1 MRKSI
6 IALSLLGAVLGLAS
20 VSAEA
25 APRGGPAKFYDRN
38 GGFRGYAW
46 CLKVGIE
53 IFDCNYFNKAQ
64 CDMSASGRRAY
75 CTPNPFGVEQGVLS
89 YGSTFDAPPATRKVR
104 RQVY

>member
-6 IALSLLGAVLGLAS
+6 FTLAVVSVVLGAAGVA
-20 VSAEA
+20 AEA
-25 APRGGPAKFYDRN
+25 APRGPAAFYDSR

-46 CLKVGIE
+46 CLKDSWAV
-53 IFDCNYFNKAQ
+53 FDCNYFTRVQ

-75 CTPNPFGVEQGVLS
+75 CTPNPFALDQGYNPYAAEL
-89 YGSTFDAPPATRKVR
+89 APKKRVIR

>member
-6 IALSLLGAVLGLAS
+6 IALSLLGAFVGLAS
-20 VSAEA
+20 VPAEA
-25 APRGGPAKFYDRN
+25 ASRGPARFYDQN

-46 CLKVGIE
+46 CLKVGME

-75 CTPNPFGVEQGVLS
+75 CTPNPFATVQGFPG
-89 YGSTFDAPPATRKVR
+89 YGQVDTPAAVRKVR